1 MLHLAPPVLKMFL
14 FLFFKLTSPL
24 GLVLLTSA
32 SEKPPATVEPTIGFK
47 SISVICLEC
56 FRVYVPNSFALFL
69 LQVLGVTPDNLRF
82 I

>member
-14 FLFFKLTSPL
+14 LLFFKLTSPL
-24 GLVLLTSA
+24 GLVLLTS
-32 SEKPPATVEPTIGFK
+32 SEKPPATVEPTIRFE

-69 LQVLGVTPDNLRF
+69 LEVLGVTPDNLRF